1 MKIKTKEGEKEVDNG
16 VWRYVTGANN
26 EIAHEESRFD
36 FGTDVLRKLKAASP
50 KTTYS
55 VWKDEECSLT
65 INNDATNLVVNLKT
79 ATTFTISKRLR
90 KTAKSPLFTKS
101 TYILNRNTT

>member
-36 FGTDVLRKLKAASP
+36 FDTDVLRKLEAACHAAEL
-50 KTTYS
+50 KIMYS
-55 VWKDEECSLT
+55 VT
-65 INNDATNLVVNLKT
+65 IFSISCGSFRCITSSSSMVNIHT
-79 ATTFTISKRLR
+79 VCR
-90 KTAKSPLFTKS
+90 
-101 TYILNRNTT
+101 